1 MMEKS
6 IGIVIDRIISDLN
19 KLRET
24 PAEKILETL
33 EKFWIAELSVILGSE
48 LIKKET
54 LEKIMS
60 GGVEES
66 TSYILNH
73 FKDRV
78 EITKNQL
85 FVMSVLFTAA
95 MINRVFQCLKTSSNL
110 CDLCPTKEECPLSK
124 PSSDSNPFKNFGDN
138 EGGHA

>member
-1 MMEKS
+1 MEKL
-6 IGIVIDRIISDLN
+6 IGMVIDRVISDLN

-33 EKFWIAELSVILGSE
+33 ERFWIEELSVILGSE

-54 LEKIMS
+54 LEKIIK
-60 GGVEES
+60 GGIEES
-66 TSYILNH
+66 TSYIMDY

-78 EITKNQL
+78 ESTKNQL
-85 FVMSVLFTAA
+85 FVVSVLAA
-95 MINRVFQCLKTSSNL
+95 VTMLDRMFQCLKTSSNF
-110 CDLCPTKEECPLSK
+110 CDSCPAKEECPL
-124 PSSDSNPFKNFGDN
+124 PRSSFESNPFENFGDN